1 MTSLINQTMPE
12 VYTLRHSA
20 QPSGNHRKQRTLR
33 SMPHNDVNLLFADK
47 LANIP
52 NTRQVLFYRN
62 TPVHWSLNIV
72 EALLLGIVSQILTWA
87 TDNIHLIAT
96 FLEIRKLVSDKI
108 RENKVDVNYVKDI
121 HKLQYH

>member
-1 MTSLINQTMPE
+1 MTRFINQTMSE
-12 VYTLRHSA
+12 VYSLWHPA

-33 SMPHNDVNLLFADK
+33 RMPYNDVNLLFAYK
-47 LANIP
+47 LADVP

-62 TPVHWSLNIV
+62 TPVHRSLNIV

-87 TDNIHLIAT
+87 TDHIHLIAT

>member
-33 SMPHNDVNLLFADK
+33 RMTNNNINFLFAYK
-47 LANIP
+47 LADVP
-52 NTRQVLFYRN
+52 YTRQVLFYRN
-62 TPVHWSLNIV
+62 TPVHRSLNIV
-72 EALLLGIVSQILTWA
+72 EALLHGIVGQILTWA
-87 TDNIHLIAT
+87 TDHIHPIAT